1 MKDLETVKLEAL
13 YDFPQIQARKEVCV
27 RFLSKLSRKE
37 VRLKELEKVK
47 NPHTRVRNEL
57 KRQHWCLSENRTRD
71 CSFRWQ
77 TPYPYATT
85 NAILP

>member
-13 YDFPQIQARKEVCV
+13 YDLLQIKAWKEVCV

-47 NPHTRVRNEL
+47 NSTSKSAL
-57 KRQHWCLSENRTRD
+57 
-71 CSFRWQ
+71 
-77 TPYPYATT
+77 
-85 NAILP
+85 